1 MNKKVD
7 TIANRLLS
15 AMKMQNIGVCELERS
30 SGVAKGLIS
39 RYINGLKF
47 PKDDNVNRL
56 SKALHVNPDWL
67 KGYDVPIAATP
78 VSVTA
83 DEERLPAY
91 YRSLSAM
98 KQAELLDKLTG
109 GNDNA

>member
-83 DEERLPAY
+83 DEERLLAY

>member
-47 PKDDNVNRL
+47 PKDDNINRL

-83 DEERLPAY
+83 DEERLLAY

>member
-1 MNKKVD
+1 MVKKVD
-7 TIANRLLS
+7 TVANRLMQ

-39 RYINGLKF
+39 RYTNGQKF
-47 PKDDNVNRL
+47 PKDANINRL
-56 SKALHVNPDWL
+56 SKALHVNPEWL

-78 VSVTA
+78 VSVTT
-83 DEERLPAY
+83 DEERLLAY

-98 KQAELLDKLTG
+98 KQAELLNKLIG
-109 GNDNA
+109 GDEDA

>member
-47 PKDDNVNRL
+47 PKDDNINRL

-83 DEERLPAY
+83 DEERLLAY

-98 KQAELLDKLTG
+98 KQAKLLDKLTG

>member
-1 MNKKVD
+1 MVKKVD
-7 TIANRLLS
+7 TLANRLMS

-47 PKDDNVNRL
+47 PKDANINRL
-56 SKALHVNPDWL
+56 SQALHVNPDWL

-83 DEERLPAY
+83 DEERLLAY
-91 YRSLSAM
+91 YRALTAIQ
-98 KQAELLDKLTG
+98 KEALLDKLIG
-109 GNDNA
+109 GKEDA

>member
-1 MNKKVD
+1 MTKKVD
-7 TIANRLLS
+7 TLANRLMY

-39 RYINGLKF
+39 RYTNGLKF
-47 PKDDNVNRL
+47 PKDANISRL

-83 DEERLPAY
+83 DEERLLAY
-91 YRSLSAM
+91 YRGLSAM
-98 KQAELLDKLTG
+98 KQNELLEKLIG
-109 GNDNA
+109 GDEDA

>member
-1 MNKKVD
+1 MKKKVD
-7 TIANRLLS
+7 TVANRLSS

-47 PKDDNVNRL
+47 PKDDNINRL

-67 KGYDVPIAATP
+67 KGYDVPIVATP
-78 VSVTA
+78 ISVTT
-83 DEERLPAY
+83 DEERLLAY

-109 GNDNA
+109 GNEDA